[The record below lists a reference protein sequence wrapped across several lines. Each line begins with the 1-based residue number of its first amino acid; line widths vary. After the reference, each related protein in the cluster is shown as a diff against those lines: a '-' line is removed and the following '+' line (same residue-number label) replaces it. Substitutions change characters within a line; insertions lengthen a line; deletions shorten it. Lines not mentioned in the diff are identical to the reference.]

1 MTTTLRD
8 MLEGAASQLR
18 DGGIDDPRREARKL
32 AQFVFGM
39 SAASVIAGE
48 LDPAPEGALSDRF
61 REVIRRRAAHEPLQH
76 IVGTTEF
83 YGLELVCDGRALIPR
98 ADSEIVVDA
107 ALECLPAGFDG
118 KIADLGTGSGCLL
131 LALLSQRPTASGIG
145 LDASAEAAA
154 LAQENLQRLCLQGRA
169 EILVSNW
176 ENWDGWG
183 AYDLIISNPP
193 YIETAVIG
201 ELQTEVR
208 MHDPHSALDG
218 GKDGLDAYRSI
229 LACGAKMRGGTSL
242 VMEIGYD
249 QGDSVPELA
258 ESMGFELQ
266 SVKKDLGGNPRAI
279 SLTRSYAE

>member
-154 LAQENLQRLCLQGRA
+154 LAQENLQRLGLQGRA

-176 ENWDGWG
+176 ENWDGWR
-183 AYDLIISNPP
+183 ACDLVISNPP

>member
-154 LAQENLQRLCLQGRA
+154 LAQENLQRLGLQGRA

-176 ENWDGWG
+176 ENWDGWR
-183 AYDLIISNPP
+183 ACDLVISNPP

-208 MHDPHSALDG
+208 IHDPHSALDG